1 MTRSRAW
8 RVGIAFVA
16 AVVVLNLVLFGIRT
30 TRGGGRHGR
39 HSSSYA
45 TVPTGVAA
53 FAELLHQ
60 SGYRVERL
68 RAELTRARL
77 EPDATVVVLDP
88 DALSRRAATRLRRFV
103 EAGGRLI
110 AGGAD
115 PGDWLDVLLHP
126 APSWSGT
133 AVPQATPLA
142 AVPEV
147 DGVRRV
153 VTAGEGSWSAAG
165 AARPALGAAHRSLLV
180 VGRVGRGRLLLLA
193 DTSPLQNRLLA
204 SADDAAFGLDLA
216 GANPRHVVFVESV
229 HGYGTASGFAAI
241 PVSWRWAIGGVVL
254 AGVLL
259 AAAHARR
266 LGPPE
271 LASRPLPPPRSEY
284 VEALGGV
291 LARTRSAEDAIAPVR
306 EAARAQLARRA
317 AAASDDDA
325 ALRRAGAAA
334 GLGEDETAAVLSRVE
349 GRDAVVAAGRALARL
364 QRRHA

>member
-1 MTRSRAW
+1 MRRSRAW
-8 RVGIAFVA
+8 RAGVFFIA
-16 AVVVLNLVLFGIRT
+16 AVVALNLVLFGIRT

-39 HSSSYA
+39 RSSSYA

-53 FAELLHQ
+53 YAELLHQ
-60 SGYRVERL
+60 SGYQVERL
-68 RAELTRARL
+68 RAELARARL

-88 DALSRRAATRLRRFV
+88 DTLSRRGATRLRRFV
-103 EAGGRLI
+103 EAGGRLV

-115 PGDWLDVLLHP
+115 PGDWLGVLLHR

-133 AVPQATPLA
+133 AVAHARPLA
-142 AVPEV
+142 PVPEV
-147 DGVRRV
+147 DGVRHV

-165 AARPALGAAHRSLLV
+165 AMRPALGKPHRSLLLV
-180 VGRVGRGRLLLLA
+180 SRLGRGRLLLLA
-193 DTSPLQNRLLA
+193 DASPLQNRLLA

-216 GANPRHVVFVESV
+216 GANPRRVVFVESV

-241 PVSWRWAIGGVVL
+241 PISWRWAIGGVVL
-254 AGVLL
+254 AGVFL

-271 LASRPLPPPRSEY
+271 LASRRLPPPRSEY

-306 EAARAQLARRA
+306 EAAREELARRA
-317 AAASDDDA
+317 GAGLDDDA
-325 ALRRAGAAA
+325 ALRRAAAAA